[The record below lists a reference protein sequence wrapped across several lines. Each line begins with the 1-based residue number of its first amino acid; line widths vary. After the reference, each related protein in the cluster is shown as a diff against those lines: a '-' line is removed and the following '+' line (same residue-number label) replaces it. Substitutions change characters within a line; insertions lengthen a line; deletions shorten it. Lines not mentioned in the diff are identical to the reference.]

1 MDEIRSL
8 SVRIRS
14 AEAYAADLRSAA
26 DRAHRLAETAT
37 WIEAA
42 SPVESQR
49 LREDAIRA
57 RQRADIA
64 ARKAAALL
72 ERGIDSANEIVM
84 ALARRDRVVA
94 GAIDG
99 LLQNRVRLRPRD
111 RTASGSVVAHDRSW
125 ATLRFQATAETIRSH
140 VYALAEAVRR
150 IESVPWQDRT
160 WWESMALVD
169 LTEKAELHRR
179 FLSPD
184 RQILEWDPD
193 GDGRIV
199 EVFGNLTTANHI
211 AVVVPGISNTMEN
224 FDDHLARNAKD
235 LWTAAS
241 TADERI
247 AVIAW
252 LGYDTPEVLNAMS
265 KSRAL
270 EHEASLRSFVAA
282 LPSDAHVTIV
292 AHSYGTVLAAEAALR
307 GLPADDLVLLGS
319 PGTRLE
325 HASDAALAPGAQ
337 VFAGVSNSDWI
348 VGRTGYGSVV
358 CPEKAFGIGWLTGL
372 RWVISPVTGPLSWV
386 TDSCNTDADGDVK
399 GLSHGINPAHDDF
412 GAFEISTEDVDG
424 HSSYF
429 DPGTSTLEDIARIVT
444 GTHPTQR

>member
-1 MDEIRSL
+1 MQTQHDALPWPPGNPETLTRTAKQLGGLSESIRSSVDTWRPRTPTWTGRSADAHATELEGIRNEGASLSRQIEIAAGLVSRFAADLRAGMDEIRSL

-26 DRAHRLAETAT
+26 NGAHRLAENAT

-49 LREDAIRA
+49 IREDASRA

-64 ARKAAALL
+64 TREAAALL

-94 GAIDG
+94 GTIDG
-99 LLQNRVRLRPRD
+99 LLHNRLRLRPRD

-125 ATLRFQATAETIRSH
+125 ATLRFQATADTIRSH

-169 LTEKAELHRR
+169 LTEKAELQRR

-199 EVFGNLTTANHI
+199 EVFGDLTTANHI
-211 AVVVPGISNTMEN
+211 AVV
-224 FDDHLARNAKD
+224 
-235 LWTAAS
+235 
-241 TADERI
+241 
-247 AVIAW
+247 
-252 LGYDTPEVLNAMS
+252 
-265 KSRAL
+265 
-270 EHEASLRSFVAA
+270 
-282 LPSDAHVTIV
+282 
-292 AHSYGTVLAAEAALR
+292 
-307 GLPADDLVLLGS
+307 
-319 PGTRLE
+319 
-325 HASDAALAPGAQ
+325 
-337 VFAGVSNSDWI
+337 
-348 VGRTGYGSVV
+348 
-358 CPEKAFGIGWLTGL
+358 
-372 RWVISPVTGPLSWV
+372 
-386 TDSCNTDADGDVK
+386 
-399 GLSHGINPAHDDF
+399 
-412 GAFEISTEDVDG
+412 
-424 HSSYF
+424 
-429 DPGTSTLEDIARIVT
+429 
-444 GTHPTQR
+444 